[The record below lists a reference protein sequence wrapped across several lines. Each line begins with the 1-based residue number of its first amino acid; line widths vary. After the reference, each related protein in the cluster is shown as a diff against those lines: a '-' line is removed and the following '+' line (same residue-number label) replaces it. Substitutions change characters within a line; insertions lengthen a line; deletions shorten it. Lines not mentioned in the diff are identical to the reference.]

1 MVCPSCQAVGAV
13 VGGKCLKCGVP
24 VGPMCPKCSADL
36 APGEKFCSG
45 CGAEVKTSAERSR
58 ERRDQ
63 EQISGQIATA
73 RRWLLIVSILTFV
86 SGVGFYF
93 IQSNETEKQIAE
105 AERSMAGLE
114 PAERD
119 QALKQ
124 QIGMTWDEAVRRD
137 RGAVRLLLF
146 VNLALGAI
154 YLGLWAWA
162 KKNAF
167 VASAIALSLFVTVI
181 VVSAVLEPK
190 SLMQG
195 LLVKIFFTLAL
206 AKAISAAARA
216 RKLYGGT
223 A

>member
-1 MVCPSCQAVGAV
+1 M
-13 VGGKCLKCGVP
+13 VGGKCLKCGAP
-24 VGPMCPKCSADL
+24 VGPVCPKCSADL

-45 CGAEVKTSAERSR
+45 CGAEVKTAGERSR

-63 EQISGQIATA
+63 EVIAGQFGTA

-86 SGVGFYF
+86 SGIGFYF
-93 IQSNETEKQIAE
+93 IQSNQTEKEIAE
-105 AERSMAGLE
+105 AERNLADLD

-119 QALKQ
+119 RALKA

-137 RGAVRLLLF
+137 RGAVRLMLF
-146 VNLALGAI
+146 VNLGLSTL

-162 KKNAF
+162 KHNAF

-195 LLVKIFFTLAL
+195 WLVKIFFTLAL
-206 AKAISAAARA
+206 VKAISAAARA
-216 RKLYGGT
+216 RKLYGRT

>member
-1 MVCPSCQAVGAV
+1 M
-13 VGGKCLKCGVP
+13 VGGKCLKCGAP

-36 APGEKFCSG
+36 SPGEKFCSG

-58 ERRDQ
+58 ERSDQ
-63 EQISGQIATA
+63 NQIAGQIATA
-73 RRWLLIVSILTFV
+73 RRWLLIVSILTLV
-86 SGVGFYF
+86 SGIGFYF
-93 IQSNETEKQIAE
+93 LQSNETEKQIAD
-105 AERSMAGLE
+105 AERNLAGMD
-114 PAERD
+114 PAQRD
-119 QALKQ
+119 RALQQ

-146 VNLALGAI
+146 VNLGLSAL

-162 KKNAF
+162 KRNAF
-167 VASAIALSLFVTVI
+167 AASAIALSLFVTVI
-181 VVSAVLEPK
+181 VVSAVLDPK

-195 LLVKIFFTLAL
+195 FLVKIFFTLAL
-206 AKAISAAARA
+206 VKAISAAARA